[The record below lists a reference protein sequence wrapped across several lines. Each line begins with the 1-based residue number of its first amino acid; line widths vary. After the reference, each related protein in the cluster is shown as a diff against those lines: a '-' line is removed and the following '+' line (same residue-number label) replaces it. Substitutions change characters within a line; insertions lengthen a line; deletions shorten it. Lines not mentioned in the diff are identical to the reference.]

1 MTIPTSIS
9 GFPRIGRDRE
19 LKKPS
24 KPIGKAMPRSTMCVR
39 PAASFVF
46 GIGGWKR
53 TQALI

>member
-19 LKKPS
+19 LKRPS